1 MEIQPG
7 SGVKVRNRD
16 WKLALSRPTF
26 TAMGLTLLT
35 ILFPHEVLLRSNL
48 KGGPSKIKKTDGNKA
63 VFTAL
68 NPRILSA
75 LICK

>member
-7 SGVKVRNRD
+7 SGVKIKTLD

-35 ILFPHEVLLRSNL
+35 ILFPHEVFIRSNL
-48 KGGPSKIKKTDGNKA
+48 KGGCSKINRSDGKKTTY
-63 VFTAL
+63 TAL
-68 NPRILSA
+68 NPRTLNA

>member
-7 SGVKVRNRD
+7 SGIKVRNRD

-48 KGGPSKIKKTDGNKA
+48 KAGSSKIKKIDENKA
-63 VFTAL
+63 ALTAL
-68 NPRILSA
+68 NPRILTA
-75 LICK
+75 LFCK